1 MRLKYRKSSLPGAFK
16 KHVYPAKM
24 NCIGS
29 LMSNDS
35 DQALY
40 LSIATMSFL
49 GAVFGLILYK
59 IYRKKSIDI
68 EGVGRWIIV

>member
-1 MRLKYRKSSLPGAFK
+1 
-16 KHVYPAKM
+16 M
-24 NCIGS
+24 NCICS

-59 IYRKKSIDI
+59 IYRKKSIEI
-68 EGVGRWIIV
+68 EGIG

>member
-1 MRLKYRKSSLPGAFK
+1 VLALLFFGVSGILASYVWGFGGK
-16 KHVYPAKM
+16 V
-24 NCIGS
+24 
-29 LMSNDS
+29 
-35 DQALY
+35 LY